1 MVESPSKIKVLVP
14 FFTGCSGDNRKSS
27 LFITRDGF
35 RSNKTALHAKYSTQR
50 GTKITKPV
58 TNKYCK
64 YLKENVRKASIFRAI
79 FRYFEPK
86 VSEIRNC
93 LQKIINQK
101 YPSHISLC
109 PSENVT
115 GRTISDYLEKY
126 GHNMHDNKINLDRW
140 RRNFSWASYVLNA
153 QGKTLKSR
161 IPCIFDILGIE
172 IGKIYLL

>member
-1 MVESPSKIKVLVP
+1 MDLGAIKLLYMQ
-14 FFTGCSGDNRKSS
+14 N
-27 LFITRDGF
+27 I
-35 RSNKTALHAKYSTQR
+35 LHR
-50 GTKITKPV
+50 GTKITKPL
-58 TNKYCK
+58 TNRYCK

-126 GHNMHDNKINLDRW
+126 SHNMHTLECVFARLLFNIELETPKYSWKVYYWIPQSDIV
-140 RRNFSWASYVLNA
+140 NFWKANS
-153 QGKTLKSR
+153 
-161 IPCIFDILGIE
+161 
-172 IGKIYLL
+172 